1 MTTLARLPRNL
12 LAWYCESVSRL
23 GSGEKRTRIT
33 HTDGE
38 VAVTL
43 PRWVDKAGFYRSC
56 LMADER
62 DRMGHVQMRAL
73 HGMPEGRS

>member
-1 MTTLARLPRNL
+1 MTTLARLPGNL

-56 LMADER
+56 LMADVTE
-62 DRMGHVQMRAL
+62 
-73 HGMPEGRS
+73 